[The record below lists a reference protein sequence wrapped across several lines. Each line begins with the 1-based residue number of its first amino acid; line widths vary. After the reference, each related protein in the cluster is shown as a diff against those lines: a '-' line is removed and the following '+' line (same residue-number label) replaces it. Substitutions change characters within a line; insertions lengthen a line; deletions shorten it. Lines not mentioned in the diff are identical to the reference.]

1 MTTFKKPASVKGTLL
16 VILLPAGV
24 ALMAIAWFAHGAL
37 LERMSREF
45 VTDRLKEEVSFLE
58 HQIRDSDGA
67 FDGLKTGD
75 YFQRVFHH
83 AFVQHSDSRTII
95 SPESWKPLLSPLIK
109 SEKEGTIRVENS
121 EIAGAQRTY
130 WHIGVP
136 SSQTKNRLLLSLQKT
151 SAH

>member
-83 AFVQHSDSRTII
+83 AFVQHSAFLHQI
-95 SPESWKPLLSPLIK
+95 LL
-109 SEKEGTIRVENS
+109 
-121 EIAGAQRTY
+121 
-130 WHIGVP
+130 
-136 SSQTKNRLLLSLQKT
+136 
-151 SAH
+151 